1 VRRPERLALLS
12 TLLLTGGCLLLLPV
26 ARLQVELWAVAAVT
40 FVGGDTLT
48 TARLSR
54 AGLAERGRFTRAVCG
69 RRPSLGCALGTRLVV
84 FGGFALVWAGGR
96 WLAGGVAAL
105 GTALTVL
112 PVVLA
117 AGGLFATGWN
127 LSVWRASR

>member
-1 VRRPERLALLS
+1 
-12 TLLLTGGCLLLLPV
+12 
-26 ARLQVELWAVAAVT
+26 
-40 FVGGDTLT
+40 
-48 TARLSR
+48 
-54 AGLAERGRFTRAVCG
+54 
-69 RRPSLGCALGTRLVV
+69 VV